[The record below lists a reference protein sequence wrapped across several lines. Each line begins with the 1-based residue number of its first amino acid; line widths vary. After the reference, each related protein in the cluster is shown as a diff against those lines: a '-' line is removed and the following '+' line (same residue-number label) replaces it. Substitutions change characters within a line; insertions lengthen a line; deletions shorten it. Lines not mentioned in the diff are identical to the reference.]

1 MPTNVNSKARSPNP
15 LVSFVVPCYRFAH
28 VLPECVNS
36 ILQQTYQNFEILIMD
51 DCSPDNTP
59 EVAKS
64 FQDPR
69 VRHIRNEPNLGHL
82 RNYNKGIELAQG
94 KYVWLISADDR
105 LRRPYVLARYVEL
118 MERRPEVSYAC
129 CPAVEIK
136 KGQEFNIAQYSVVAD
151 RDTVFK
157 GRDFLKKLRRSD
169 CVIAGSGMVRKSCY
183 ERLGAFPL
191 DMPYAGDWY
200 MWCLFA
206 LHHDVAYFAEPMVN
220 YRIHELS
227 MSNTLREKDVRI
239 YPRDRVALFCRVA
252 HKAEEAGAPRI
263 ARSYRQ
269 RLISEYV
276 ELMTT
281 HKPAVAPLLSFQD
294 FEEALT
300 RDAASQSE
308 AQWIR
313 SRVYAGVA
321 DRYFMQRQLGRAA
334 EFYRLAIREDP
345 RLMKARVKSL
355 LLHTGPVGI
364 AIRDVAFGIRQSL
377 TEN

>member
-1 MPTNVNSKARSPNP
+1 
-15 LVSFVVPCYRFAH
+15 
-28 VLPECVNS
+28 
-36 ILQQTYQNFEILIMD
+36 MD

-82 RNYNKGIELAQG
+82 RNYNKGIALAQG

-118 MERRPEVSYAC
+118 MERRPEVGYAC

-136 KGQEFNIAQYSVVAD
+136 QGQEFDIARYSVVAD

-157 GRDFLKKLRRSD
+157 GRDFLKKLRRLD

-206 LHHDVAYFAEPMVN
+206 LYYDVAYFAEPMVN

-239 YPRDRVALFCRVA
+239 YPRDRVAVFWRVA
-252 HKAEEAGAPRI
+252 HKADVAGARRI
-263 ARSYRQ
+263 AGSYRQ

-281 HKPAVAPLLSFQD
+281 RKLSVAPLLSFQD
-294 FEEALT
+294 FEETLT
-300 RDAASQSE
+300 QDAGSQSE
-308 AQWIR
+308 LSWVR
-313 SRVYAGVA
+313 SRVYAGIA
-321 DRYFMQRQLGRAA
+321 DRYFTQRQFGRAD
-334 EFYRLAIREDP
+334 EFYRLAIRENP
-345 RLMKARVKSL
+345 WLMRTAIKSL
-355 LLHTGPVGI
+355 LLHTGRVGMV
-364 AIRDVAFGIRQSL
+364 IRDVAFWVRQSL
-377 TEN
+377 TQN